1 MIRMDRPTR
10 MLSLPPQVADLL
22 GVPSHAKPQVL
33 LGFNEREYSREQVES
48 AWRTASQRVRQS
60 NLADSLRQ
68 SAQVV
73 LTEARSLLL
82 ASLGVAYERPRA
94 NGVPLTPFDR
104 RLLAILRTGWTPRTR
119 RRVMGLAH
127 RHGLPSDRIGLV
139 VRGMAGWLQQQRG
152 GDVTGRV
159 PPVLQPSSDDS
170 EKSGWF
176 VPLAAIAIVL
186 VVVASVVMLDFTA
199 EESTRPEQAATAEVA
214 TPTVVAPLVA
224 MSPSVDSGQLGSPQQ
239 PIESVPTARRLPA
252 ERVRAVVAAMI
263 VDDASADAHLIDAL
277 DDLSMTWSDLGLA
290 RREGLARSLG
300 EALELAAESP
310 QRVAA
315 VLGSLNGSPATD
327 EVLLVIA
334 RSTSDPIIQMEL
346 QGRGLL
352 IGPRVENSDGAGS
365 SPEGIGRGD
374 QVWASAWGDAAASI
388 TAMRAASLIGTV
400 DLLRRQ
406 RLVNEA
412 ALAIAMDAPSRASL
426 VGAVQLLTSEP
437 LAQGAT
443 LRMIDAPGMP
453 DPPPNAIGAKS
464 AALSRIANGFGPLNA
479 DEAAIAAREAIRGG
493 LRSRRAMQSL
503 LLEKHADELM
513 VVRAVLDLPPPE
525 NPSSD
530 VRSFVANLAGDD
542 ALALRSD
549 TWQLDTERSLVRRAI
564 ELRSAQ
570 SPVEELLH
578 VWRQSL
584 QQEGAMLGVKSP
596 QGVLAAAL
604 AWSGKQDDGSIDSLR
619 LADIVRLRAEAASD
633 IGYRLHGTFSGGGD
647 GQAGNA
653 IDQLLQI
660 ERDITS
666 QWRKWLLPK
675 DPNA

>member
-1 MIRMDRPTR
+1 MIRVDRPTR
-10 MLSLPPQVADLL
+10 MLSLPPQVSDLL

-48 AWRTASQRVRQS
+48 AWWTASQRVRQS
-60 NLADSLRQ
+60 DLADSLRQ

-73 LTEARSLLL
+73 LAEARSLLL

-152 GDVTGRV
+152 GDVTGLT
-159 PPVLQPSSDDS
+159 PPVLPPSSEGS
-170 EKSGWF
+170 GKSGWI

-186 VVVASVVMLDFTA
+186 LVVVIVVMLDSTA
-199 EESTRPEQAATAEVA
+199 EESTRTEQAATAQIA

-224 MSPSVDSGQLGSPQQ
+224 IAPSADSGQLDSPRQ
-239 PIESVPTARRLPA
+239 PIESAPTARRLPT

-263 VDDASADAHLIDAL
+263 ADDASADAQLIDAL
-277 DDLSMTWSDLGLA
+277 DDLSMAWSDLGLA
-290 RREGLARSLG
+290 RREGLAHSLG

-315 VLGSLNGSPATD
+315 VLGALNGSPATD
-327 EVLLVIA
+327 EMLLLIA

-352 IGPRVENSDGAGS
+352 IEPRLESPDGAGS
-365 SPEGIGRGD
+365 PPEGIGRGD
-374 QVWASAWGDAAASI
+374 QVWASTWGDAAASI
-388 TAMRAASLIGTV
+388 TAMRATTLIGTV

-437 LAQGAT
+437 LAKGAT
-443 LRMIDAPGMP
+443 SQMFDAPGMAG
-453 DPPPNAIGAKS
+453 PPPRAIGAKS

-479 DEAAIAAREAIRGG
+479 DDAAIAAREAIRGN
-493 LRSRRAMQSL
+493 LQARRAMQSL

-525 NPSSD
+525 NSSSD
-530 VRSFVANLAGDD
+530 MRSFVANLAGDD
-542 ALALRSD
+542 ALAGPSD
-549 TWQLDTERSLVRRAI
+549 TWQLAAERSLVRRAI

-570 SPVEELLH
+570 SPVEEFLH
-578 VWRQSL
+578 AWRQSL
-584 QQEGAMLGVKSP
+584 QQEGAMLGVESS
-596 QGVLAAAL
+596 QSVLAATL
-604 AWSGKQDDGSIDSLR
+604 AWSEKQDDGSIDSLR
-619 LADIVRLRAEAASD
+619 LADIVRLRAKAAGD
-633 IGYRLHGTFSGGGD
+633 IGNRLHGTFSSGGD

-653 IDQLLQI
+653 IEQLLQI
-660 ERDITS
+660 EREITS

-675 DPNA
+675 DPNS